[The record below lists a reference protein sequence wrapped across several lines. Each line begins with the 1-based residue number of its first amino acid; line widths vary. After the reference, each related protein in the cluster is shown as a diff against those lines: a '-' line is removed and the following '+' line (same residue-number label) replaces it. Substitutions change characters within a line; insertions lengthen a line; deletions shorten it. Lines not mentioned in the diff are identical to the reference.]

1 MFFILQHI
9 CAKIE
14 AVKLQQVSK
23 IAKNKNKS
31 KNLRRGHKKMVQVK
45 QQRAEK
51 SPEKETKVTRT
62 IKKLRK
68 ESEEQIASRA
78 AEKAGLP
85 YVDLFI
91 IPTDIADIRSIPEE
105 DSNKYKLT
113 SFQKTGKNVRIGIVD
128 PENTETLDYIE
139 KLKQDKGWEISL
151 FVISQSSLQKIWDKY
166 KAQPFIETLDLYYV
180 SLTGEELENF
190 ERDFK
195 KLLELKDRADEMST
209 TEIFNIVM
217 SGAIKM
223 KASDIHFEPQEESVR
238 MRYRI
243 DGVLQDIGY
252 FSHKTYKSILSRV
265 KMLGKMKLNVRDV
278 AQDGH
283 FSIDLEKDAM
293 EAREDMKESPE
304 GKKGRIDIR
313 VSIIPG
319 NHGESIVTRLLNQS
333 TVMKQ
338 VEDLGLQ
345 GLASE
350 RINVQVAKPNGL
362 ILVTGPTGSGKT
374 TTLYAFINKL
384 NRPDVKIITIEDPIE
399 YQIKGISQ
407 TETAAERG
415 YTFAKGL
422 RAIVRQ
428 DPDIILV
435 GEIRDEET
443 AEISIQSSLTG
454 HLVLSTLHTNNAIAS
469 ISRLLEM
476 GIRPSL
482 IVSAVNAFM
491 AQRLVRQLCPY
502 CKESYEPAR
511 ETVETIKKII
521 SIISPKSRVEIP
533 KSIDTLYRP
542 KGCPKCNGF
551 GYKGRI
557 GIFEIVT
564 ITENMEKL
572 ILDMAGETEL
582 TENAIEEGMITM
594 AQDGIVKAL
603 QGVTSLEEV
612 WRVTGQ
618 SEFLED
624 LYEKLMAQSL
634 SRSIFISKE
643 ILENTYANID
653 SFEKIDAF
661 INKSSTKE
669 ISGILFAAALFL
681 EAGDIHIEPEE
692 EKVKFRLRINGI
704 LQTIASIP
712 ISEYP
717 ALTGQIKMLSGIE
730 TSKRAGVKDSRF
742 SIKTEE
748 SFENITDTKVDVRVS
763 IISGGYGETI
773 VLRLL
778 NQSAVALKLENL
790 GIRKQNLDK
799 IIKESQ
805 KPYGVVI
812 NTGPTGS
819 GKTTTLYSILSIL
832 NKPEVKIIT
841 VEDPIEYQL
850 PGILQTQV
858 DKKSGYDFAGALR
871 ALLRQNPDIMMI
883 GEIRDKETAEIS
895 IQAALTGHLLLSTLH
910 ANDATGAPMRLIN
923 MGVRPDDLATALNA
937 FIAQRLVQKLCPD
950 CKEAVAP
957 TTEERKLI
965 DDMVKTISPNSGIDL
980 AQYENYQNIYK
991 PKGCSKCNN
1000 IGYKGRTT
1008 VTEVL
1013 TVSPEIEQ
1021 LISRSSLSSEI
1032 KEKAIE
1038 EGMITMEQD
1047 GILKVIEGETTLE
1060 EVQRVTAI

>member
-1 MFFILQHI
+1 
-9 CAKIE
+9 
-14 AVKLQQVSK
+14 
-23 IAKNKNKS
+23 
-31 KNLRRGHKKMVQVK
+31 MVQVK
-45 QQRAEK
+45 HKRAEK
-51 SPEKETKVTRT
+51 SPEKATQIKRT
-62 IKKLRK
+62 LKELKK
-68 ESEEQIASRA
+68 ESEEQTASRL
-78 AEKAGLP
+78 AEEHSIP

-91 IPTDIADIRSIPEE
+91 IPTDISDIRNITEE
-105 DSNKYKLT
+105 DSIKHHIT
-113 SFQKTGKNVRIGIVD
+113 SFQKSGKNVRIGIVD
-128 PENTETLDYIE
+128 PENQETLDYIE
-139 KLKQDKGWEISL
+139 KLKKEKGWDIKL
-151 FVISQSSLQKIWDKY
+151 FIISQSSLQKIWDKY

-195 KLLELKDRADEMST
+195 KLLELKERADEMST
-209 TEIFNIVM
+209 TEIFNTVM

-243 DGVLQDIGY
+243 DGVLQDIGF

-283 FSIDLEKDAM
+283 FSIDLEKDVL

-313 VSIIPG
+313 VNIIPG

-333 TVMKQ
+333 AVMKQ

-350 RINVQVAKPNGL
+350 RISVQVAKPNGL

-374 TTLYAFINKL
+374 TTLYAFVNKL
-384 NRPDVKIITIEDPIE
+384 NQADVKIITIEDPIE
-399 YQIKGISQ
+399 YQIQGISQ
-407 TETAAERG
+407 TQIAADRG
-415 YTFAKGL
+415 YTFANGL

-469 ISRLLEM
+469 VSRLLEM

-482 IVSAVNAFM
+482 IVSAVNAFI
-491 AQRLVRQLCPY
+491 AQRLVRQLCPD
-502 CKESYEPAR
+502 CKEAYKPAR

-521 SIISPKSRVEIP
+521 AIISPKSKVEIP
-533 KSIDTLYRP
+533 KEVETLYRP
-542 KGCPKCNGF
+542 KGCSKCNNF
-551 GYKGRI
+551 GYRGRI

-564 ITENMEKL
+564 ITEKMEKL

-582 TENAIEEGMITM
+582 TETAIEEGMITM

-634 SRSIFISKE
+634 SRSIFVSKE
-643 ILENTYANID
+643 VLENTHANIE
-653 SFEKIDAF
+653 SFEKVNEF
-661 INKSSTKE
+661 INKSSTKD
-669 ISGILFAAALFL
+669 IAAILFATALFL
-681 EAGDIHIEPEE
+681 EAGDIHIEPQEE
-692 EKVKFRLRINGI
+692 EVHFRLRINGI

-717 ALTGQIKMLSGIE
+717 ALTGQIKLLSGLE
-730 TSKRAGVKDSRF
+730 TSKKAGVKDSRF

-748 SFENITDTKVDVRVS
+748 EFENITDTKVDVRVS
-763 IISGGYGETI
+763 IITGGFGETV

-778 NQSAVALKLENL
+778 NQSAVALELDNL

-799 IIKESQ
+799 ILKESK

-819 GKTTTLYSILSIL
+819 GKTTTLYSLLSIL

-895 IQAALTGHLLLSTLH
+895 TQAALTGHLLLSTLH
-910 ANDATGAPMRLIN
+910 ANDATSAPMRLIN

-937 FIAQRLVQKLCPD
+937 FIAQRLVQRLCQD
-950 CKEAVAP
+950 CKEAVKP
-957 TTEERKLI
+957 TEEEKTLL
-965 DDMVKTISPNSGIDL
+965 DDMVKTVSPNAGIDM
-980 AQYENYQNIYK
+980 AQYESYQNIYK
-991 PKGCSKCNN
+991 AKGCSKCNN

-1008 VTEVL
+1008 VTEVM
-1013 TVSPEIEQ
+1013 TVSPDIEQ

-1047 GILKVIEGETTLE
+1047 GILKIIEGETTLE